1 MPKYKFLPKI
11 ISLAGFDLFTLG
23 YRMWSNRQMFLTPE
37 KNNPQHWV
45 GKMFMAGGYI
55 TTNAAIDGDELVV
68 SCNCD
73 GGQLAQWCVH
83 KIATAIGVELTSTRT
98 SMDLP
103 DLYALEPAD
112 QISGYDHHRVD
123 SLLSNL
129 QGSQKRVPSYPR
141 MSLLAQFNLFCGP
154 TRENRRGSYM
164 FLSLSIG
171 PSRHYL
177 IKDLRK
183 FLMHDLDTSSVVL
196 SKAFT
201 YDPSL
206 HTFGRAEREV
216 FEVLLHLDHR
226 SDTQLDYYTPR
237 SYGLPGTMDRYLAI
251 TPLAWDHLWPALR
264 NTAYTVNRDVVSE
277 GSLPLPIQFHL
288 EQVADQV
295 YRFSAEGLQTV
306 MVLPA
311 YQLALAGNALYHM
324 PDEYSKPL
332 ENLRKVLTQE
342 NMESLKLPKS
352 ALEGFMAKVVPLTRQ
367 LGAVEVAK
375 TIADEVI
382 QAPLSARL
390 FLDWQEDKLVARLEF
405 GYGPVNLDPLAEALE
420 TRVVLRDQAKEEE
433 ILRVL
438 SDQGFQVEGQR
449 YVLGDEGRVFAFLSS
464 GVSSLETLVEV
475 YATDRVDEVVYHGT
489 FAPKAR
495 VNLNS
500 AMDWLEI
507 SFEVEDLDPKEI
519 QRLLKS
525 LIERRPYHRLQSGRF
540 LSLND
545 PDFQDIQSLVA
556 DLDLKAGE
564 LGGETIKVPALRGLG
579 LLGQSQESPGI
590 RMGKQL
596 RRWLDDLKHPDNFDT
611 MEPESL
617 RPILREYQ
625 RFGFQWMKT
634 LAHYGFGGILA
645 DDMGL
650 GKTLQSIAFLLSE
663 REQGAFQEPALILC
677 PASLMYNWEREFQT
691 FAPSLKVVVV
701 AGSPEERERL
711 LASSHECDVLITSY
725 PLLLRDIAW
734 YQTRPFHALIADEAQ
749 TIKNRATKTAQNVAS
764 VQSPRRIALTGT
776 PVENSLDDLWSIF
789 HAIFPGLFGS
799 QDSFSRMTPEAIAKR
814 SRPFLLR
821 RLKKDVLKELPDKI
835 ETIETS
841 ELTTEQRKLYVGY
854 LQQLRDEAK
863 ESIGQTGFGA
873 SRFKILAGLT
883 RLRQICCHPGLFV
896 DNYEGESGK
905 LDLLLEIV
913 DEAMASNRRMLIF
926 SQFTS
931 MLAIIRREL
940 EKRSLPFY
948 YLDGDTPTRER
959 LGLTEAFNRAE
970 RPIFLIS
977 LKAGGTGL
985 NLTGADTVLLY
996 DLWWN
1001 PAVEEQAADRAHRIG
1016 QKNVVQVIRLIT
1028 KGTIEEKMYE
1038 LQENKRNLIDQV
1050 VQANSQGLG
1059 SLTEDDVRELL
1070 AL

>member
-11 ISLAGFDLFTLG
+11 IPLAGFDLFTQG
-23 YRMWSNRQMFLTPE
+23 YRMWSNRQLFLSPT
-37 KNNPQHWV
+37 KDSPQQWV
-45 GKMFMAGGYI
+45 GQMYMAGGYI
-55 TTNAAIDGDELVV
+55 TTNAVIERGELVV
-68 SCNCD
+68 SCNCQ
-73 GGQLAQWCVH
+73 GGELGQWCVH
-83 KIATAIGVELTSTRT
+83 KIATAVGIELAVSRN
-98 SMDLP
+98 SIDLP
-103 DLYALEPAD
+103 NLYALEPPD
-112 QISGYDHHRVD
+112 QISGYDQHRVD

-129 QGSQKRVPSYPR
+129 QGSAKRVPSYPR
-141 MSLLAQFNLFCGP
+141 TSLRAQFNLFCGP
-154 TRENRRGSYM
+154 TRENRRRSYM

-171 PSRHYL
+171 PSRLYL
-177 IKDLRK
+177 IKNIQK
-183 FLMHDLDTSSVVL
+183 FLLHELDASSVVL

-206 HTFGRAEREV
+206 HTFGREEREV
-216 FEVLLHLDHR
+216 FEELLHLEDR

-251 TPLAWDHLWPALR
+251 TPLAWDQLWPALR
-264 NTAYTVNRDVVSE
+264 NTAYTVNQDVVSE
-277 GSLPLPIQFHL
+277 GSLPLPIHFHL

-306 MVLPA
+306 TILPA
-311 YQLALAGNALYHM
+311 YRLALAGNTLYHL
-324 PDEYSKPL
+324 PSEDSKAL

-342 NMESLKLPKS
+342 NMGSLKLPKS
-352 ALEGFMAKVVPLTRQ
+352 ALEGFMAKVVPFTRQ
-367 LGAVEVAK
+367 LGAVDVAK

-390 FLDWQEDKLVARLEF
+390 FLDWQEEQLVARLEF
-405 GYGPVNLDPLAEALE
+405 GYGPANIDPLAEALE
-420 TRVVLRDQAKEEE
+420 TRVVLRDQAKEGE

-438 SDQGFQVEGQR
+438 SDQGFQVEGRR
-449 YVLGDEGRVFAFLSS
+449 YVIGDEERVFEFLSA
-464 GVSSLETLVEV
+464 GVARLVTLVEV
-475 YATDRVDEVVYHGT
+475 YATDRVEEVVYHVP

-507 SFEVEDLDPKEI
+507 SFEVGDLDRKEI

-525 LIERRPYHRLQSGRF
+525 LIERRPYHRLPSGRF

-545 PDFQDIQSLVA
+545 PEFQDMRTLVS
-556 DLDLKAGE
+556 DVDLKPGE
-564 LGGETIKVPALRGLG
+564 LSGETIKVPALRGLG
-579 LLGQSQESPGI
+579 LLGQSEESSGI
-590 RMGKQL
+590 RLGKQL
-596 RRWLDDLKHPDNFDT
+596 RRWLDDLKHPDNLET
-611 MEPESL
+611 MEPQSL
-617 RPILREYQ
+617 APILREYQ

-663 REQGAFQEPALILC
+663 REEGAFQEPALILC

-711 LASSHECDVLITSY
+711 LASSHPCDVLITSY
-725 PLLLRDIAW
+725 PLLLRDIGR
-734 YQTRPFHALIADEAQ
+734 YVTRQFHALILDEAQ

-764 VQSPRRIALTGT
+764 VQSSRRIALTGT

-789 HAIFPGLFGS
+789 HAVFPGLFGT
-799 QDSFSRMTPEAIAKR
+799 QDAFSRMTPEAVAKR
-814 SRPFLLR
+814 ARPFLLR

-863 ESIGQTGFGA
+863 ESMDETGFGA
-873 SRFKILAGLT
+873 NRFKILAGLT
-883 RLRQICCHPGLFV
+883 RLRQICCHPSLFF

-905 LDLLLEIV
+905 LELLLEIV

-940 EKRSLPFY
+940 EKRSWPFY
-948 YLDGDTPTRER
+948 YLDGDTPTKER
-959 LGLTEAFNRAE
+959 LGLTEEFNRGA

-1050 VQANSQGLG
+1050 VQANGQGLG